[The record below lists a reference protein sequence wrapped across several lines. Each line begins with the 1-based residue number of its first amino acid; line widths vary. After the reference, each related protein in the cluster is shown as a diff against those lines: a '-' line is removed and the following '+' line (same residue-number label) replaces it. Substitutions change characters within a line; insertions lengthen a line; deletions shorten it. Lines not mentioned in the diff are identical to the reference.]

1 MLAPMSWPN
10 SAQRGIG
17 LIELMIGI
25 TVGLVV
31 AAGASVMLVR
41 QLVEHRRLLLETQMQ
56 QDLRAVAD
64 LVLRELRRAGYWA
77 TAQKGVW
84 AGGASA
90 PLNNVYA
97 ATLPAKAQDSNS
109 VEYSYSR
116 ADAVNPEDNLLDPG
130 REQFGFMLDSGILK
144 LRLGNSWQPLTDK
157 STLTITRFN
166 VRLNVQ
172 ELALGDYC
180 NSPCAAGNLFCPP
193 QLQLRRF
200 DITLTGR
207 ATNDPALLRRLTLS
221 SKLRN
226 DLIKGSC

>member
-1 MLAPMSWPN
+1 MSWPN

-17 LIELMIGI
+17 LIELMIGV
-25 TVGLVV
+25 TVGLIV

-41 QLVEHRRLLLETQMQ
+41 QLAEHHRLMLEAQLQ

-64 LVLRELRRAGYWA
+64 LLLRELRRAGYWSM
-77 TAQKGVW
+77 AQKGVW
-84 AGGASA
+84 ADGATA
-90 PLNNVYA
+90 PLSNVYT
-97 ATLPAKAQDSNS
+97 ATVPAKAQDSNS

-116 ADAVNPEDNLLDPG
+116 ADAGNPEDNLLDPG
-130 REQFGFMLDSGILK
+130 REQFGFMLESGILK

-157 STLTITRFN
+157 STLTITGFN

-172 ELALGDYC
+172 ELALDDYC
-180 NSPCAAGNLFCPP
+180 NSPCAAGSLSCPP

-200 DITLTGR
+200 DVTVTGR
-207 ATNDPALLRRLTLS
+207 ATTDPALLRRLTLS